1 MGLKTRGDRI
11 KFLSRRVLRSGRQ
24 SGQSRPGAD
33 DKVPVI
39 AGMLPT
45 GEIDRDAMIAHDQL
59 QRQDSVIHSVVS
71 RLEDISRLL
80 STVGTHSRD
89 FH

>member
-1 MGLKTRGDRI
+1 M
-11 KFLSRRVLRSGRQ
+11 
-24 SGQSRPGAD
+24 
-33 DKVPVI
+33 I